1 LIAKTAT
8 TMAMRLRTESTGVA
22 TRAEARQ
29 TPAHTGNSRT
39 CDPLAGLE
47 VRDVQANR
55 TNQDAQ
61 NSDSLDDS
69 GSNSS

>member
-1 LIAKTAT
+1 
-8 TMAMRLRTESTGVA
+8 MAVWSADEIVRKRG
-22 TRAEARQ
+22 
-29 TPAHTGNSRT
+29 G
-39 CDPLAGLE
+39 DPLAGLE